1 MGGVS
6 GDGDGGV
13 ASHSSQL
20 HSVLQ
25 FAWRLLS
32 LRPVQLQLAGGNWL
46 TGLIAVHTLTQHLLH
61 GHTFTHAMH
70 TIVGYSI
77 YSIIRVSLM

>member
-25 FAWRLLS
+25 SVWRQLS
-32 LRPVQLQLAGGNWL
+32 LRPVQLQLAGGNEAAWL
-46 TGLIAVHTLTQHLLH
+46 VLIHTLFQHLC
-61 GHTFTHAMH
+61 
-70 TIVGYSI
+70 I
-77 YSIIRVSLM
+77 

>member
-13 ASHSSQL
+13 ASHSIQL

-32 LRPVQLQLAGGNWL
+32 LRPVQFQLAGGNEAARL
-46 TGLIAVHTLTQHLLH
+46 VLIHTL
-61 GHTFTHAMH
+61 F
-70 TIVGYSI
+70 
-77 YSIIRVSLM
+77 